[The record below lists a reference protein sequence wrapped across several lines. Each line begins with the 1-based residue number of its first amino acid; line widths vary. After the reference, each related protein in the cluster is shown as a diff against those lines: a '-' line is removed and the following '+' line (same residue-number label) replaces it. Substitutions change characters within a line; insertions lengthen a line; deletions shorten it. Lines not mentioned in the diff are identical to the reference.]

1 MAILIDLNQ
10 VLISNLMQQINSN
23 PKVKLDENLIRH
35 MVLNSLRSYV
45 KQFKEKYGEVIVACD
60 SKRSWRRDFYPF
72 YKSNR
77 RKARE
82 ESGFDWNLI
91 FDTLGKIREELKE
104 NFPYK
109 VIEVEGAEAD
119 DIIGVLAARKAP
131 HEEILILSSDK
142 DFVQL
147 QKYPNVIQY
156 SPIMK
161 RFVKT
166 DNPHKFVKEHILKG
180 DRGDG
185 IPNFLSADNVF
196 ALGERQKTINSK
208 KLNEWL
214 NKTPEEFCVNDVM
227 LRGYKRNQM
236 LVDLEFTPMNIQEN
250 IINEYDTV
258 VVPNR
263 QKLLSYFMEKKLKN
277 LRKLQRGKRRLT
289 FYETISLMLW
299 NVFCEVRFIQTFV
312 ML

>member
-1 MAILIDLNQ
+1 
-10 VLISNLMQQINSN
+10 
-23 PKVKLDENLIRH
+23 
-35 MVLNSLRSYV
+35 
-45 KQFKEKYGEVIVACD
+45 
-60 SKRSWRRDFYPF
+60 
-72 YKSNR
+72 
-77 RKARE
+77 
-82 ESGFDWNLI
+82 
-91 FDTLGKIREELKE
+91 
-104 NFPYK
+104 
-109 VIEVEGAEAD
+109 
-119 DIIGVLAARKAP
+119 
-131 HEEILILSSDK
+131 
-142 DFVQL
+142 
-147 QKYPNVIQY
+147 
-156 SPIMK
+156 MK

-214 NKTPEEFCVNDVM
+214 NKTPEEFCVNEVM

-236 LVDLEFTPMNIQEN
+236 LVDLEFTPMNIQES

-277 LRKLQRGKRRLT
+277 L
-289 FYETISLMLW
+289 F
-299 NVFCEVRFIQTFV
+299 EVIQEF
-312 ML
+312 

>member
-45 KQFKEKYGEVIVACD
+45 KQFKEKYGEIIICCD
-60 SKRSWRRDFYPF
+60 SKKFWRRDVFPF

-77 RKARE
+77 KKARD
-82 ESGFDWNLI
+82 ESGFDWTLI
-91 FDTLGKIREELKE
+91 FETLNKIRDELKE

-109 VIEVEGAEAD
+109 VIDVEGAEAD
-119 DIIGVLAARKAP
+119 DVIGVLSARLSP
-131 HEEILILSSDK
+131 SEDILILSSDK

-147 QKYPNVIQY
+147 QKYPNVTQY
-156 SPIMK
+156 SPILK
-161 RFVKT
+161 RFVKS
-166 DNPHKFVKEHILKG
+166 DNPHQYIKEHIIKG

-208 KLNEWL
+208 KLEEWL
-214 NKTPEEFCVNDVM
+214 KLKPEEFCVNENM

-236 LVDLEFTPMNIQEN
+236 LVDFDYIPDHISAQIVEAYEN
-250 IINEYDTV
+250 VKPGNK
-258 VVPNR
+258 
-263 QKLLSYFMEKKLKN
+263 QKMFNYFVEKRLKN
-277 LRKLQRGKRRLT
+277 L
-289 FYETISLMLW
+289 M
-299 NVFCEVRFIQTFV
+299 EVIQEF
-312 ML
+312 